1 MKKSRRTYNGVH
13 LNKKSNTQ
21 DVVEQSLTFYPGINI
36 FWSYYNHH
44 DHHRETVFQCEGVQ
58 RLLK

>member
-1 MKKSRRTYNGVH
+1 MESAELEISDIAHKRGR
-13 LNKKSNTQ
+13 
-21 DVVEQSLTFYPGINI
+21 INI